1 MQLGFISLFCI
12 QAGTIVLVLELEFI
26 VYETIL
32 LFVTAAE
39 AHSLDTVKMEI
50 MLFIPYNTEEI
61 LHSDYFTKY

>member
-1 MQLGFISLFCI
+1 MQLGFISLVCI
-12 QAGTIVLVLELEFI
+12 QAGTVVLEFI
-26 VYETIL
+26 VYETML